1 MSDQKPDCY
10 KCQYRA
16 DIPGNAHSQCKHPAF
31 EGVNAALGLLAT
43 IRASQR
49 GGPIE
54 SANKEVTVKGNQ
66 HGIRSG
72 WFMHPLNFDPVWL
85 EACNGFKPV
94 EQSNAVSGAVSQA
107 A

>member
-1 MSDQKPDCY
+1 MKPNCY
-10 KCQYRA
+10 QCKHRA

-43 IRASQR
+43 LRASQR

-54 SANKEVTVKGNQ
+54 APSGGITVKGNA
-66 HGIRSG
+66 HGIANG

-85 EACNGFKPV
+85 DECNGFKSA
-94 EQSNAVSGAVSQA
+94 EQSTAVSGAISQA